1 MPEKDMIAVI
11 QHAAEALSP
20 AMWAA
25 HGAALQDAD
34 SRMRGLAHERYPA
47 LRPLVARASL
57 REFLMAD
64 EILPPGWRVA
74 GRPQQ
79 MAQLIIESDDVTA
92 RFLKESPAVFPGGQ
106 EWGTTGLLAALSP

>member
-47 LRPLVARASL
+47 LRPLVAR
-57 REFLMAD
+57 
-64 EILPPGWRVA
+64 
-74 GRPQQ
+74 
-79 MAQLIIESDDVTA
+79 ESA
-92 RFLKESPAVFPGGQ
+92 
-106 EWGTTGLLAALSP
+106 